1 VNDHLIPHIT
11 RKKTVK
17 DMYDSL
23 GTLSQS
29 VNILRKMLLK
39 DKLNTTCMRKTYTL
53 MSYLMKIEKL
63 RDQIA
68 VVGDIVENMS

>member
-1 VNDHLIPHIT
+1 VNNHLIPHIT
-11 RKKTVK
+11 RKKTAK

-68 VVGDIVENMS
+68 VVGDILRI